1 MTEATNAHAYQAVT
15 ALFTATGPRAGAAI
29 KVLGLHPNTPF
40 SIRRK
45 SDGTFLYADESTKEY
60 ALISLEVAKDG
71 TPTIAT
77 INGKELPKE
86 SA

>member
-1 MTEATNAHAYQAVT
+1 MTETTSAHAYQAVT
-15 ALFTATGPRAGAAI
+15 ALFTATGPRAATAI
-29 KVLGLHPNTPF
+29 KELGLHPNTPF

-60 ALISLEVAKDG
+60 ALISLEIAKDG

-77 INGKELPKE
+77 INSNALPEE